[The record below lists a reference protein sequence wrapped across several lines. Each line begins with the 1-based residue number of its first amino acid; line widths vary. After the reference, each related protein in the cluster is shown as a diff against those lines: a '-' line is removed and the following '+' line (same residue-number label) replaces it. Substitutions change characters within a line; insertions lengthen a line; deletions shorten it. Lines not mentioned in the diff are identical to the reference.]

1 MIITQWTKLATGSL
15 VVGKPFNVFND
26 ESYINITAARVA
38 EITAYP
44 EVLGAWN
51 IQSTVPNGPNFD
63 LTLYNVRFQLAA
75 DALSRPTNVAI
86 TAAEAT
92 MASNATLAGTKQA
105 AHYATH
111 SVLATP
117 IIGTIAASLSN
128 NDTHDVIRFETYMN
142 GGGFVV
148 NGKGRITA
156 ILPVGNAPIEYS
168 HILTVG
174 NVWMTCAVNPQ
185 WADFIA

>member
-1 MIITQWTKLATGSL
+1 MIIIQWTKLAIGSL

-63 LTLYNVRFQLAA
+63 LTLYNVRFKLAA

-111 SVLATP
+111 SALATP

-128 NDTHDVIRFETYMN
+128 NDTHNIIRFETYMN

>member
-1 MIITQWTKLATGSL
+1 MVITQWTKLATGSL

-63 LTLYNVRFQLAA
+63 LTLYNVRFKLAA

-111 SVLATP
+111 SALATP

-128 NDTHDVIRFETYMN
+128 NDTHNIIRFETYMN

-174 NVWMTCAVNPQ
+174 NIWMTCAVNPQ